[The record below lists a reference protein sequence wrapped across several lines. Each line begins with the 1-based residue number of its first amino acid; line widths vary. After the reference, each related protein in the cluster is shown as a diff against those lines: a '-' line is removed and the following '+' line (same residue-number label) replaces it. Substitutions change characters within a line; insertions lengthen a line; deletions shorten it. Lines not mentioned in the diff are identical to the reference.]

1 MMFERHPEN
10 PVVAPGLYPL
20 AALLLPLLRLN
31 GGRGIHL
38 YACAKLRSAP
48 Q

>member
-20 AALLLPLLRLN
+20 AALLLPLLCL
-31 GGRGIHL
+31 GGARGIHL
-38 YACAKLRSAP
+38 YACAKLRSDG

>member
-20 AALLLPLLRLN
+20 AALPLLRLS

-38 YACAKLRSAP
+38 YACAKLRSDP